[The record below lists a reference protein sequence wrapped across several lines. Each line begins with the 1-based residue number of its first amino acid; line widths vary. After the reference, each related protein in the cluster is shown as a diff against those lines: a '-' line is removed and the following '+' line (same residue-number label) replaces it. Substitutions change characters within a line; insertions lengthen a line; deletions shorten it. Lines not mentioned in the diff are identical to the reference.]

1 MIGLST
7 IGSISLGWAL
17 VAGRKRVPSPAAGNT
32 ALRTFIFMEIF
43 RFQVLGR
50 PSFTRRT
57 IVSGAFDNWRPGAL
71 DRTPCAA
78 LAKNVFRLRRIELQM
93 PLLRWPVAL
102 KLCAAIAGLRRQPS
116 PSEQTSASRPA

>member
-1 MIGLST
+1 MSGLST

-43 RFQVLGR
+43 GFQVLGR

-57 IVSGAFDNWRPGAL
+57 IVSGAFDNWRPGEL
-71 DRTPCAA
+71 EPTPCAA
-78 LAKNVFRLRRIELQM
+78 LANVFRLRRIALQM

>member
-57 IVSGAFDNWRPGAL
+57 IVSGAFDNWRPGEL
-71 DRTPCAA
+71 ERTPSA
-78 LAKNVFRLRRIELQM
+78 LHSLRMFLVCHGAHFRCRFFAGQ
-93 PLLRWPVAL
+93 LL
-102 KLCAAIAGLRRQPS
+102 
-116 PSEQTSASRPA
+116 